1 MARMR
6 RLKYRD
12 PRDGYYHVIS
22 RTVLKSFLLDDNAR
36 EKFVSILRKLSRVYF
51 VKVVTFAVM
60 SNHFHLVVRMLPR
73 EDFSDEEVEKR
84 FKIYYNEGKV
94 KEECRIFPIHEAE
107 DYRRRFGDLSCF
119 VQDLKQRF
127 SRWHNKRS
135 QNQGHVWSDRFK
147 NLMLEGGR
155 ALLDCMIYVELNS
168 VRAGLV
174 ERPEDYPYSGL
185 NHLVTGGRAAA
196 WLDRET
202 LKQVLEL
209 DLGESVA
216 ALSTPAE
223 QTVSQETQKSNR
235 NEVKRYLAL
244 VYEVGLIAKAGAGQI
259 ASRTGE
265 QALATDF
272 TEVGIFSLR
281 RRWRHFSAGVFV
293 GSKEFCTQ
301 RFAEFRSF
309 FRTKKERQ
317 GQRIAPKRA
326 IAPGGLLD
334 LYALRK
340 LR

>member
-1 MARMR
+1 M
-6 RLKYRD
+6 
-12 PRDGYYHVIS
+12 
-22 RTVLKSFLLDDNAR
+22 
-36 EKFVSILRKLSRVYF
+36 
-51 VKVVTFAVM
+51 
-60 SNHFHLVVRMLPR
+60 
-73 EDFSDEEVEKR
+73 
-84 FKIYYNEGKV
+84 
-94 KEECRIFPIHEAE
+94 
-107 DYRRRFGDLSCF
+107 
-119 VQDLKQRF
+119 DLKQRF

-147 NLMLEGGR
+147 NVMLEESR
-155 ALLDCMIYVELNS
+155 ALLACMIYVELNS
-168 VRAGLV
+168 IRAGLV

-196 WLDRET
+196 WFDRET
-202 LKQVLEL
+202 LTRVLEL
-209 DLGESVA
+209 SLDGSRA
-216 ALSTPAE
+216 AVNAPAE
-223 QTVSQETQKSNR
+223 QTVSRATRRGSR

-244 VYEVGLIAKAGAGQI
+244 VYEAGLIEKAGAGQI
-259 ASRTGE
+259 AAWTGE
-265 QALATDF
+265 RALATDF

-293 GSKEFCTQ
+293 GSKEFCRQ

-317 GQRIAPKRA
+317 GQRIAPRRA